1 MPPPKD
7 QHTAASEDTPEAAPL
22 SDERLALIELESLL
36 NRPPS
41 WRKRLLYGGLVIA
54 ALAVALA
61 AFWSALLPKP
71 VSTPTDPLLTGVLLS
86 DLTYGSVTV
95 NGQKQTAPPP
105 LRVQLHQHAANIITL
120 NAPPF
125 APLTCKITFPYTYDD
140 PAHCLLVTGNEFTD
154 PAGAPLSVN
163 NGSVSPTFFVNMG
176 FTWYDLS
183 KDQQNQML
191 SAVNQTLN
199 TPQQITVPAGAYYA
213 VSGSSDA
220 AGITSQRASA
230 PLDATASL
238 ILQATSTTVCGAVPC
253 PDPIPP
259 GQSAALSGH
268 VWVISFDMEIRWQ
281 FMDASGAAVGDAF
294 YYLRPGIIQI
304 VLSYERPAG
313 WVVATQD
320 MPNLAQ
326 DLLQNQ
332 LCPIGM
338 ALLPVNTDGSQNI
351 QTVYDRG
358 IAGCELHAQTDDGKQ
373 GLFLWRF
380 GVLLAVDNGAQAM
393 LPTLPIAP
401 PDEIA
406 AVDG

>member
-1 MPPPKD
+1 M
-7 QHTAASEDTPEAAPL
+7 
-22 SDERLALIELESLL
+22 
-36 NRPPS
+36 
-41 WRKRLLYGGLVIA
+41 
-54 ALAVALA
+54 
-61 AFWSALLPKP
+61 PKP

-86 DLTYGSVTV
+86 NLTYGSVTV

-105 LRVQLHQHAANIITL
+105 LRVQLHQHATNIITL

-125 APLTCKITFPYTYDD
+125 APLTCKITFPYTYGD
-140 PAHCLLVTGNEFTD
+140 PSHCLLNTD
-154 PAGAPLSVN
+154 QLIAPDGPSIAVN
-163 NGSVSPTFFVNMG
+163 NGSVHPTFFVSMG

-238 ILQATSTTVCGAVPC
+238 ILHATSTTVCGAVPC

-268 VWVISFDMEIRWQ
+268 VWVINFDMEIRWQ

-294 YYLRPGIIQI
+294 YYSRPGPMQI

-313 WVVATQD
+313 WVVATLD
-320 MPNLAQ
+320 MPNLSQ

-338 ALLPVNTDGSQNI
+338 AFLPVSTDGTQNI
-351 QTVYDRG
+351 QTIYDRG

-380 GVLLAVDNGAQAM
+380 GVLLAVDDGAQAM
-393 LPTLPIAP
+393 LPALPTAP

-406 AVDG
+406 AVEG